1 MRSTLKVVPVC
12 VAAVMMVLAG
22 CRGGGGGGGE
32 TGASGGPGG
41 CRGGGGGDEQT
52 ASSGD
57 PEADRR
63 AEMRVGSG
71 GDRKDNGKAP
81 VTLYERLGGQRG
93 ITALVE
99 DMTARVV
106 ADPRVNFERQ
116 NIKSGIL

>member
-1 MRSTLKVVPVC
+1 MRTTLKVVPVC
-12 VAAVMMVLAG
+12 LVALILAGAG
-22 CRGGGGGGGE
+22 CRG
-32 TGASGGPGG
+32 S
-41 CRGGGGGDEQT
+41 GGGDEQT

-63 AEMRVGSG
+63 AEMRGGSG
-71 GDRKDNGKAP
+71 GGSKDKGKGP

-93 ITALVE
+93 ISALVE

-116 NIKSGIL
+116 NVKSGILRRRYDA